1 MPRPIGTACAGTG
14 EPLLG
19 CLLVCFLFAWRAG
32 CRLTCLATSASF
44 SPAAGHT
51 VLSLYSLSGVTPA
64 VHSAVP
70 SALGRPVMEAAHS

>member
-14 EPLLG
+14 EPLHG
-19 CLLVCFLFAWRAG
+19 CLIVCSLCAWRAG
-32 CRLTCLATSASF
+32 RYLTCLATSTSF

-51 VLSLYSLSGVTPA
+51 VLSLHSLSGVTPT